1 MLNDLKIINIG
12 DYIHFEYS
20 GKFSD
25 ENAII
30 AVNDIVEACTNHQC
44 FKVLL
49 DCRKMTDDINE
60 AEKFQFI
67 QHAQKTR
74 ERLIKTAILG
84 REDQISP
91 DRFYENIAQN
101 FIINLKAFTNFDEAK
116 SWLKG

>member
-1 MLNDLKIINIG
+1 MLSDLKITNIG
-12 DYIHFEYS
+12 AYLLFEYS

-30 AVNDIVEACTNHQC
+30 AIDDIVEACTYHQC

-49 DCRKMTDDINE
+49 DCRQMIGEINE

-101 FIINLKAFTNFDEAK
+101 LIINLKAFIDFDEAVN
-116 SWLKG
+116 WLRG